1 MRGFALCGIAF
12 VNVPALW
19 RLPFE
24 AGRDKSVQEFFNL
37 FGQQRFFPFF
47 SLLFAIGFGLMW
59 TAARTRAVAG
69 ATLAVTYM
77 AMSAAAFRWP
87 TPTNST
93 TPRSPPRRDRR
104 SGRR

>member
-47 SLLFAIGFGLMW
+47 FPALRHRVRADVDRGAHPRGGRCDDGRDVYGDVSSSFSLAYAHQFNNAPI
-59 TAARTRAVAG
+59 
-69 ATLAVTYM
+69 
-77 AMSAAAFRWP
+77 SSP
-87 TPTNST
+87 T
-93 TPRSPPRRDRR
+93 
-104 SGRR
+104 

>member
-47 SLLFAIGFGLMW
+47 PCS
-59 TAARTRAVAG
+59 
-69 ATLAVTYM
+69 
-77 AMSAAAFRWP
+77 
-87 TPTNST
+87 
-93 TPRSPPRRDRR
+93 SP
-104 SGRR
+104 SGSG